1 MVKILAVDDSPT
13 MQKLFKMIFSSD
25 GYDLKLA
32 DNGEQALKLIKEFK
46 PDIVLLDFIMPKIN
60 GFQFCKIV
68 REDYKLLDLPII
80 LITSKAEDVGDKF
93 KEKFKS
99 IDYIAK
105 PFQPDDL
112 IKKVENILKEQKA
125 EVIETIDIDSLLDDI
140 EKKDTQKATS
150 AADIK
155 QEDSDTHKKS
165 VEEEIISKV
174 EKDVIPTLRKAIEK
188 FLRFETGYMISDIKG
203 ENINIE
209 TFVNIL
215 SKLNGELIVFNNEED
230 YHFYISG
237 GFIRYCFKGE
247 SKISNFIELMEDITG
262 VHLLKVDSFLE
273 LYEQLRDL
281 GLEDSLIKRC
291 FIFYVVDTLDR
302 ALKLQNNRYYCEM
315 IDIPDG
321 FTGKNWVSIENI
333 EYLYNSFKEE
343 KIEIN
348 KIIYDES
355 LIPRQ
360 IPNLGKELKGFERK
374 IYDLCNGSRSIKEI
388 LDFFGLNRQYAKNI
402 LGTLVLTGYLKV

>member
-13 MQKLFKMIFSSD
+13 MHKLFKMIFSGD

-32 DNGEQALKLIKEFK
+32 DNGEQALKLVKEFK
-46 PDIVLLDFIMPKIN
+46 PDIVLLDFIMPRIN

-112 IKKVENILKEQKA
+112 IEKVEEILKAQKE
-125 EVIETIDIDSLLDDI
+125 EVIETIDIDSLLDI
-140 EKKDTQKATS
+140 EKKDTQELTL

-203 ENINIE
+203 EKINIE

-262 VHLLKVDSFLE
+262 VHLLKVDNFLK
-273 LYEQLRDL
+273 LYEQLREL

-302 ALKLQNNRYYCEM
+302 ALRLQNNRYYCEM

-321 FTGKNWVSIENI
+321 FSGKNWVSFENI
-333 EYLYNSFKEE
+333 ESLYNSFKEE
-343 KIEIN
+343 KVEIN

-355 LIPRQ
+355 LIPKQ
-360 IPNLGKELKGFERK
+360 IPNLGRELKGFELK
-374 IYDLCNGSRSIKEI
+374 IYNLCNGSRSIKEI